1 LIKEEIKGH
10 VAIAIWF
17 EGIGVPLENPPVTS
31 NFEMA
36 RFRALA
42 IGDVLYEYPLT
53 TRRWY
58 PL

>member
-10 VAIAIWF
+10 VAIVMWFIAIR
-17 EGIGVPLENPPVTS
+17 VTLESPPVAS

-42 IGDVLYEYPLT
+42 IGDVLDERGIPIDH
-53 TRRWY
+53 
-58 PL
+58 